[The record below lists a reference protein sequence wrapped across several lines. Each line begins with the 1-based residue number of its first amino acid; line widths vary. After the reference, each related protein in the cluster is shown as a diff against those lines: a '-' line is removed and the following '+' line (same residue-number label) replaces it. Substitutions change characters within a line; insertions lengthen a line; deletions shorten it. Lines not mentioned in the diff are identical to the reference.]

1 MSRRRAAAGARKPK
15 VIYPTSTQP
24 NPDPYDSVPT
34 MNIADSG
41 MLKRTLAQS
50 RQSWTHGAF
59 TRFYPEPPV
68 GGASGKKYKTE
79 VTPAGTCTVC
89 IGPHMFLD
97 TKFFTVYNP
106 PPPPPPRSSSP
117 SSSGPTLSGQLEFLD
132 EEHVHTPSLFMGA
145 SPGPIPERVIEL
157 IMARTAGTP
166 LPPELEEENATEE
179 REAAAALAASS
190 LSTRTTTET
199 TAAITAAISEAIAS
213 EAESKDL
220 RSTSEATAMDVD
232 KDESSMDIDA
242 PRSVSGE
249 GANHTTTSEQTL
261 VLTAEAKEDAAMAEP
276 DTGDRAAEDKA
287 LSLLSGAA
295 TPLSVSAPPGGSKQK
310 LASKSSRPRYQVIF
324 EFKENPGVRWLF
336 PTETSLELTPAEDNE
351 PAKISSSFY
360 LTIQDNKNLL
370 SDGTLPS
377 TTSTPS
383 SQATTMVILQV
394 TNELWEGLD
403 RSVMDSSL
411 VYRAMMDKMR
421 HIPVR
426 SYIRYT
432 LPVTF
437 TNEDLAPMGLWKLPD
452 NKVVTIKSLQPP
464 KRRNEPNGGRQS
476 KPKRPKAVHEPP
488 PPPIIRPSKK
498 SLAPAPAPAPTPT
511 SKSPKP
517 PKPTPNIPVDGRAC
531 HYCGTRDTPMWRR
544 GPDGTKTLCNSCGIS
559 WKRGK
564 IEIDSDNGA
573 NVSPPTP
580 TAPTRSRAPVSQALA
595 ASPAPA
601 SPAPAPVRASTPPP
615 PPPAKAPAPPAK
627 TSAPPPVK
635 VPARAPTPQ
644 TPVVAPAPITTADAA
659 IAILKEALA
668 DEQLMANGRPK
679 YVDASDLRHAYRG
692 GALKRHDPYLSSS
705 SSYSDDDSDD
715 MMPEVELV
723 PLPSKKQ
730 RFSKGSPISSGGPKL
745 VPINQISAT
754 NSKPN
759 TKAALK
765 TGTEKEKDKDT
776 PASTTTTATT
786 TPTGTPTVTSTATM
800 VVHSNITTTDIGATA
815 ATTATKPAAIVT
827 STSAITTTATLV
839 NSIPASLESTPPTSA
854 GSSITAEHVSA
865 PRAASSALTA
875 PAAPAPTVASVVPV
889 VPVAPTKPARSMAKT
904 PGTKEKTPKSTTTA
918 PKTTKK
924 TAASVVGSTNASPT
938 TSTPGTM
945 TPPWTTSTKQSP
957 STAAVAKMTLLKS
970 PSTTTSSST
979 TRHATNSSSTA
990 ASPSGHIEDGLSL
1003 YPTKNLYTNNTATFP
1018 LHFPTISI
1026 AFGPHNAQYTYPNCA
1041 VVLFENHFQ
1050 IKLIQ
1055 QTGTTAERTEID
1067 IWKEAI
1073 ESTEFHVVDAGDGE
1087 NMIVLKALLRQFLSR
1102 FDKELLNPDK
1112 EESLIVFRF
1121 RERLDGGGPP
1131 VKPLLEQWLT
1141 TEIPVATP
1149 VETPV
1154 GTPRA
1159 ISTAGVSSTSSSVH
1173 SSASTTPTTRTG
1185 VPSVAPTH

>member
-1 MSRRRAAAGARKPK
+1 MS
-15 VIYPTSTQP
+15 V
-24 NPDPYDSVPT
+24 
-34 MNIADSG
+34 ADSG

-59 TRFYPEPPV
+59 TRFYPEPPRA
-68 GGASGKKYKTE
+68 GGKKYSPE

-106 PPPPPPRSSSP
+106 PPPPRSFSP
-117 SSSGPTLSGQLEFLD
+117 SSDPTMSGQQELLE
-132 EEHVHTPSLFMGA
+132 EEHIHTPSLFMGA

-190 LSTRTTTET
+190 LSTRTTTEA

-213 EAESKDL
+213 EENKDL
-220 RSTSEATAMDVD
+220 GATEATAMDVD
-232 KDESSMDIDA
+232 KDESSMDVDV
-242 PRSVSGE
+242 PSVSGE
-249 GANHTTTSEQTL
+249 ANHTIPSEQTL
-261 VLTAEAKEDAAMAEP
+261 GVQHTTGAKEDTIMVEP
-276 DTGDRAAEDKA
+276 DTVGSTNLKAESEEKA
-287 LSLLSGAA
+287 LSLSGTS
-295 TPLSVSAPPGGSKQK
+295 TPLSLSTSLGGSKQK
-310 LASKSSRPRYQVIF
+310 SSSKSSPPRYQVIF

-336 PTETSLELTPAEDNE
+336 PSETSLELTPAEDNE

-360 LTIQDNKNLL
+360 LTAQDDKKPP
-370 SDGTLPS
+370 SDGISPSSTTPS
-377 TTSTPS
+377 TS

-403 RSVMDSSL
+403 RSILDPSL
-411 VYRAMMDKMR
+411 VYRSMMDKMR
-421 HIPVR
+421 HIPMR
-426 SYIRYT
+426 SYVQYT

-476 KPKRPKAVHEPP
+476 KSKRSKPVHEAPVAK
-488 PPPIIRPSKK
+488 PSKK
-498 SLAPAPAPAPTPT
+498 ITVPTPV
-511 SKSPKP
+511 PKQITN
-517 PKPTPNIPVDGRAC
+517 KPSEDGRAC

-564 IEIDSDNGA
+564 IEVTSGNGA
-573 NVSPPTP
+573 VVSAAPPTP
-580 TAPTRSRAPVSQALA
+580 SRTRAPVQQA
-595 ASPAPA
+595 PV
-601 SPAPAPVRASTPPP
+601 PAPAPRAPTPTPPP
-615 PPPAKAPAPPAK
+615 PPPPPPPPAAVKTPAPPPKAPA
-627 TSAPPPVK
+627 V
-635 VPARAPTPQ
+635 RAPTPAQ
-644 TPVVAPAPITTADAA
+644 TPVAPAPIITTADAA
-659 IAILKEALA
+659 IAILKESLA
-668 DEQLMANGRPK
+668 DEPLMANGRPK
-679 YVDASDLRHAYRG
+679 YIDASLDMRPAYRS
-692 GALKRHDPYLSSS
+692 GAYSRRTSMGLKRHDPYLSSS
-705 SSYSDDDSDD
+705 SSYSEDDSDD

-754 NSKPN
+754 NSRPTTKP
-759 TKAALK
+759 ALSRTAGSEK
-765 TGTEKEKDKDT
+765 EKEKDT
-776 PASTTTTATT
+776 PATT
-786 TPTGTPTVTSTATM
+786 TSTPSTTPTITSTATM
-800 VVHSNITTTDIGATA
+800 ALSNTTAVTDTGATA
-815 ATTATKPAAIVT
+815 TTTAAKPNAIVT
-827 STSAITTTATLV
+827 LNSTTAAAIALV
-839 NSIPASLESTPPTSA
+839 NSTPASSEATPPTSA
-854 GSSITAEHVSA
+854 GSSTTTEHVSTARSSPASTTPVA
-865 PRAASSALTA
+865 PIPS
-875 PAAPAPTVASVVPV
+875 VASAVHVPIS
-889 VPVAPTKPARSMAKT
+889 APTKPVRSTVKST
-904 PGTKEKTPKSTTTA
+904 GTKEKTPKSTTT
-918 PKTTKK
+918 PKMTKK
-924 TAASVVGSTNASPT
+924 AAAAGVGSTNASPT
-938 TSTPGTM
+938 ASTPGAM
-945 TPPWTTSTKQSP
+945 TPPLTTSTKHSP
-957 STAAVAKMTLLKS
+957 PTSAVAKMTLLKS
-970 PSTTTSSST
+970 PSTTATPVQTTTATKHVTSQ
-979 TRHATNSSSTA
+979 SSTA
-990 ASPSGHIEDGLSL
+990 SASPSHTVEDGLSL
-1003 YPTKNLYTNNTATFP
+1003 YPSKNLYTNNTATFP

-1026 AFGPHNAQYTYPNCA
+1026 AFGPNNAYYTYPNCA

-1050 IKLIQ
+1050 IKLMQ
-1055 QTGTTAERTEID
+1055 SGTAERTEID

-1073 ESTEFHVVDAGDGE
+1073 ESTEFHVVDVGDGE
-1087 NMIVLKALLRQFLSR
+1087 SMIVLKALLRQFLTR

-1154 GTPRA
+1154 GTPKA
-1159 ISTAGVSSTSSSVH
+1159 TPSVVASSTSSSVQ

-1185 VPSVAPTH
+1185 VSNVTH